1 MKRFLLLAACVAA
14 LPGCLASFG
23 MQVGNVGAP
32 ATQPSVGPGGSFSS
46 GGAGVRIS
54 DGPALGA
61 LIGVGVLGALFG
73 EARGGAE
80 RGGEVRGSPPEMD
93 ASRRVHEQDCTKAI
107 EDPTANLRCR

>member
-1 MKRFLLLAACVAA
+1 MKRVLLLAACAA
-14 LPGCLASFG
+14 FLPGCLASFG

-46 GGAGVRIS
+46 GGVSARIS

-73 EARGGAE
+73 
-80 RGGEVRGSPPEMD
+80 GEQRRPPELD
-93 ASRRVHEQDCTKAI
+93 ASRRVHEQDCTKAV
-107 EDPTANLRCR
+107 EDLSANLRCK

>member
-1 MKRFLLLAACVAA
+1 MKRVLLLVACAAF

-46 GGAGVRIS
+46 GGVSARIS

-61 LIGVGVLGALFG
+61 LIGVGVLSALFG
-73 EARGGAE
+73 
-80 RGGEVRGSPPEMD
+80 GEQRRPPELD
-93 ASRRVHEQDCTKAI
+93 ASRRVHEQDCTKAV
-107 EDPTANLRCR
+107 EEPEANLRCR